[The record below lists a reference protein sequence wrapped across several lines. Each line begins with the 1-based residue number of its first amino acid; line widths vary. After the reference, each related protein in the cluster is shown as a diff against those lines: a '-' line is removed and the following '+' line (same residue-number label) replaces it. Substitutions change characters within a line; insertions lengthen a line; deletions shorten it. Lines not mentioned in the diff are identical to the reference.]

1 MFVRGILLQFGFYLV
16 VGGLAFLGDL
26 GSFVLLM
33 GMGMAI
39 LWASAASFV
48 VGSLINYFLSSRLA
62 FRAGRFGRSMEVGS
76 FLAVALIGLGLTTT
90 LMYML
95 TGWAR
100 LAGVAAKLITVPI
113 VLVWN
118 FLGRRFFVFHP
129 DMPTETAALS
139 ARLFAHLQRE

>member
-1 MFVRGILLQFGFYLV
+1 MFVRGVLLQFGLYLV
-16 VGGLAFLGDL
+16 VGGLSFLGDL

-33 GMGMAI
+33 SGGMTV

-48 VGSLINYFLSSRLA
+48 VGCVINYFLSTRLA
-62 FRAGRFGRSMEVGS
+62 FRGGRFGRSMEVGS

-100 LAGVAAKLITVPI
+100 LTGVVAKVITVPI
-113 VLVWN
+113 VLMWN
-118 FLGRRFFVFHP
+118 FLGRRFFVFHS
-129 DMPTETAALS
+129 DMPTEMAALS
-139 ARLFAHLQRE
+139 ARLFAHLERN